1 MIYHIWYWIWE
12 HDGVIYALKW
22 LRCLLISLELTFPL
36 PLVEAF
42 LFFACIKFR
51 LLSVLRLECW
61 LSPFKSFDQK
71 YIPKIYSTNY
81 FNNNDERGI
90 EKCTIICSLCSL
102 LDLFYGQ
109 DSNCRI
115 CPISIG
121 FIGQKHGILQD
132 INSKPHFHKIFS
144 KTTMLSPTR
153 HLYFL
158 IDNRWFLH
166 WCDHYANWLVQS
178 TYFIWNIWLLSHHWW
193 PQLP

>member
-1 MIYHIWYWIWE
+1 MIYHILYRIQK

-36 PLVEAF
+36 PLVGAF

-71 YIPKIYSTNY
+71 YIPKIYSANY
-81 FNNNDERGI
+81 YYNNDERGI

-109 DSNCRI
+109 DSKCRI
-115 CPISIG
+115 CRILLGLSDK
-121 FIGQKHGILQD
+121 KHGILQD

-158 IDNRWFLH
+158 IDNR
-166 WCDHYANWLVQS
+166 
-178 TYFIWNIWLLSHHWW
+178 
-193 PQLP
+193 